1 MLNASFFNRRADS
14 LGISATG
21 FRQRFLQ
28 YLNPRRLGA
37 QLRQERKRKQRTDT
51 KISSAG
57 LIMGRVYH
65 FMQASGTAATHVRQM
80 SGRKISES
88 QVSRRCRAM
97 GVKIFEWVM
106 GEILGPRADPRRE
119 PEAFYRGMRLT
130 GLDGTMFSMF
140 NTPSVLKAL
149 SKAVS
154 RRMKAAFAK
163 LGVVS
168 LVELGTHRPM
178 AAVIAHQQESEFTLA
193 MRLVGQVPVG
203 CLLLAD
209 RLYGVGKFLV
219 AFLKLFVDGQS
230 DFLIRVRKGQFNRRR
245 IKKNRDRSVLWEIW
259 GTDPEGGKQ
268 LFLAREIRG
277 VVIGRGGH
285 RTSLRL
291 WTSLLDCELYPAQ
304 ELIKLYLQRWEHEI
318 SFKEL
323 KIHLHGNA
331 PLQSYTPETGCQE
344 IASLLIA
351 QALLAD
357 LRLEASRRGEIPVLR
372 VSFMK
377 VLHHVS
383 TLWEVF
389 SWAGEGFTE
398 KQRCAAIRGMF
409 RSLLRQLSP
418 PRRARSCPRVVR
430 QPIGPWPR
438 KLKNG
443 GDSHGDFHYEIS
455 RIIRK

>member
-1 MLNASFFNRRADS
+1 MLNASFFKHRADS

-28 YLNPRRLGA
+28 YLNPHRLGA

-51 KISSAG
+51 KISSMG
-57 LIMGRVYH
+57 MIMGRVYH
-65 FMQASGTAATHVRQM
+65 FMQGSGTAATHVRQVN
-80 SGRKISES
+80 GRKISES
-88 QVSRRCRAM
+88 QVSRRCRAI

-106 GEILGPRADPRRE
+106 GEILGSRAEPKRE
-119 PEAFYRGMRLT
+119 PQAFYRGMRLV
-130 GLDGTMFSMF
+130 GLDGTLFSMF

-163 LGVVS
+163 AGVVA

-178 AAVIAHQQESEFTLA
+178 TAVIAHQQEAEITLA
-193 MRLVGQVPVG
+193 IRLVAKVPAG
-203 CLLLAD
+203 SLLLAD

-219 AFLKLFVDGQS
+219 AFLKLFVEGQS
-230 DFLIRVRKGQFNRRR
+230 DFLVRGRKGRCNRRR
-245 IKKNRDRSVLWEIW
+245 LKKNRDRSVLWEVW
-259 GTDPEGGKQ
+259 GTDPNGGKQ
-268 LFLAREIRG
+268 LFRVREIRG
-277 VVIGRGGH
+277 VVIGRGGR
-285 RTSLRL
+285 RTALRL
-291 WTSLLDCELYPAQ
+291 WTSLLDAELYPAE
-304 ELIKLYLQRWEHEI
+304 ELIQLYRQRWEQEI

-323 KIHLHGNA
+323 KIHLHGGA

-344 IASLLIA
+344 IAALLIA

-357 LRLEASRRGEIPVLR
+357 VRLEASRRGEVPILR
-372 VSFMK
+372 ISFLK
-377 VLHHVS
+377 VLQHVT

-418 PRRARSCPRVVR
+418 PRRSRSCPRVVR

-443 GDSHGDFHYEIS
+443 GDSHGEFRYEIS
-455 RIIRK
+455 RIVRK

>member
-1 MLNASFFNRRADS
+1 MLKTSLSKRRADS

-28 YLNPRRLGA
+28 YLSSQRLGA

-51 KISSAG
+51 RISSAG
-57 LIMGRVYH
+57 MIMGRVYH

-80 SGRKISES
+80 SGQKISES
-88 QVSRRCRAM
+88 QVSRRCRAI

-106 GEILGPRADPRRE
+106 GEVLGPRADPRRE
-119 PEAFYRGMRLT
+119 SDAFYRGMRLV

-163 LGVVS
+163 VGVVC

-178 AAVIAHQQESEFTLA
+178 AAVIAHQQEGEITLA
-193 MRLVGQVPVG
+193 MRLVSQVPVG

-219 AFLKLFVDGQS
+219 AFLKLFVEGQS

-245 IKKNRDRSVLWEIW
+245 IKKYRDGSTIWEIW

-277 VVIGRGGH
+277 VVIGRGGR

-291 WTSLLDCELYPAQ
+291 WTSLLDPQLDPAQ
-304 ELIKLYLQRWEHEI
+304 ELIKLYLQRWEQEI

-323 KIHLHGNA
+323 KIHLHGGA

-357 LRLEASRRGEIPVLR
+357 LRLEASRRGEVPILR
-372 VSFMK
+372 ISFLK
-377 VLHHVS
+377 VLHHVT

-389 SWAGEGFTE
+389 SWGGKGLSE
-398 KQRCAAIRGMF
+398 KQRSQTIQGMF

-418 PRRARSCPRVVR
+418 PRRDRSCPRVVR

-443 GDSHGDFHYEIS
+443 GDSHGEFRYEIS
-455 RIIRK
+455 GKIRK